1 MTTSRPSTPPSD
13 LVSTTSSQRAFPA
26 KISARRANKLDWELA
41 LAVACSTGLCRSLG
55 SFDLSSSSSKMLQI
69 PSVTTKGKPS
79 NKYSTKLPAAGI
91 MLSGALYQHETWV
104 AATSENA
111 SGLLP
116 TPTTQDTIA
125 HPNAKL
131 TPNGRRLSPKG
142 TSHSLNLQDKLTLLP
157 TPRASEWKGIGV
169 KGSKSS
175 LRWQKQGYL
184 TGVIQES
191 DSVPTGEPMHL
202 NPCFV
207 EEMMGY
213 PVGWTDLNA

>member
-1 MTTSRPSTPPSD
+1 MNKQDQDSSMKASDYLGKFDLDSPYLKMLEIYSLTKKGRPSKK
-13 LVSTTSSQRAFPA
+13 SSF
-26 KISARRANKLDWELA
+26 KL
-41 LAVACSTGLCRSLG
+41 
-55 SFDLSSSSSKMLQI
+55 
-69 PSVTTKGKPS
+69 TKQ
-79 NKYSTKLPAAGI
+79 GI
-91 MLSGALYQHETWV
+91 MLSGALYQLQMWEPV
-104 AATSENA
+104 TSENA

-131 TPNGRRLSPKG
+131 TANGRRLSQKG
-142 TSHSLNLQDKLTLLP
+142 TSHSLNMQDKLTLLP

-169 KGSKSS
+169 KGSRSS
-175 LRWQKQGYL
+175 LRWAEQGYL

-191 DSVPTGEPMHL
+191 DSVPTGDPMHL

>member
-1 MTTSRPSTPPSD
+1 MTSTHSTHHSNS
-13 LVSTTSSQRAFPA
+13 VSSTSSQLASHA
-26 KISARRANKLDWELA
+26 KTSARRANRQDFEKA
-41 LAVACSTGLCRSLG
+41 HAVACSTGLCRLLG
-55 SFDLSSSSSKMLQI
+55 VFDLSTSSSKMLPI
-69 PSVTTKGKPS
+69 PSVTATVKPS
-79 NKYSTKLPAAGI
+79 NKSLWKLPKAGT
-91 MLSGALYQHETWV
+91 MLSEALYQLQTWEPV
-104 AATSENA
+104 TYANA

-131 TPNGRRLSPKG
+131 TPNGRRLSSSG
-142 TSHSLNLQDKLTLLP
+142 TSHSLNIQDKLTLLP

-169 KGSKSS
+169 KGSPSS
-175 LRWQKQGYL
+175 LRWAKQGYL
-184 TGVIQES
+184 TGVVQES

>member
-1 MTTSRPSTPPSD
+1 
-13 LVSTTSSQRAFPA
+13 
-26 KISARRANKLDWELA
+26 
-41 LAVACSTGLCRSLG
+41 
-55 SFDLSSSSSKMLQI
+55 
-69 PSVTTKGKPS
+69 
-79 NKYSTKLPAAGI
+79 
-91 MLSGALYQHETWV
+91 MLSGALYQLQILEPV
-104 AATSENA
+104 TSVNV

-116 TPTTQDTIA
+116 TPTTQDT
-125 HPNAKL
+125 
-131 TPNGRRLSPKG
+131 TGV
-142 TSHSLNLQDKLTLLP
+142 LP

-175 LRWQKQGYL
+175 LRWAKQGYL

-191 DSVPTGEPMHL
+191 DSVPTGVPLHL